1 MDRRSDRPLS
11 VEEAKN
17 RLRTTT
23 EEALPS
29 GYVRRHPYTILALAF
44 AAGFL
49 FGRSPFTRG
58 LVTRTML
65 KTL

>member
-17 RLRTTT
+17 RLRRTSD
-23 EEALPS
+23 EALPS
-29 GYVRRHPYTILALAF
+29 GYVRRHPYAILALAF
-44 AAGFL
+44 TAGFL
-49 FGRSPFTRG
+49 FGRSPFTRS